1 MIMCTWRCIYALTC
15 PMEAK
20 TSPVSNAKSSSH
32 THTPFYPS
40 KRPPSSLFP
49 SQDNKGFGIGELVW
63 GKIKGFSWWPGIVV
77 TWRATGKRQATHG
90 MRWLQWFG
98 DGKFSEVSIEEVGCF
113 GREKHFGCYR
123 KSVKKSAVLSG
134 PACTKALF
142 ILGANM
148 CPLS

>member
-98 DGKFSEVSIEEVGCF
+98 DGKFSEVRIEEEGSHPVYSQQSQHSIIVLAE
-113 GREKHFGCYR
+113 RNILDVIM
-123 KSVKKSAVLSG
+123 SVIKSAIFQG
-134 PACTKALF
+134 QH
-142 ILGANM
+142 
-148 CPLS
+148 